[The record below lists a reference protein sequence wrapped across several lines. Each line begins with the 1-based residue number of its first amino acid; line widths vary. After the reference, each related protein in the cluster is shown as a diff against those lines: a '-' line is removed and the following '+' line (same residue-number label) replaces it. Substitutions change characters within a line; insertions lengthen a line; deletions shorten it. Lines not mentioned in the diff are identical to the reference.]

1 MRRELRVGLFVLW
14 TVLAS
19 WALLEVALRVGAGVV
34 GRPAPT
40 GEATS
45 GDPQALR
52 VLALGDSW
60 TAGSEAPPGQ
70 GFVDGVERGL
80 AERHPSLDLRNLGR
94 PGANSAHVA
103 LRALDQLPVFEPHLL
118 LLLVGVNNGTSFAE
132 VADFDR
138 RFGTGGDEPLFDG
151 LRTVKAARLLSAGL
165 RGTAWE
171 QPLRPELRARA
182 YPEATA
188 KVPPVFLT
196 LAGSGYYGRVEDA
209 KPPTTGS
216 PLADLAW
223 QLLNACV
230 RRDLARGTEIAAALS
245 AAHGW
250 DRERGMDAPKAV
262 SHEEVLGRYAL
273 LRFGRETEDWRAVR
287 RHGGA
292 LHDGPT
298 RTLLSDVGAAEAAL
312 LAGNW
317 RLASAYFE
325 AAARRA
331 PGFPDLLDLASRFPP
346 AARSTP
352 VEEILESPAPA
363 RATELDRARHI
374 DGWRHPEDAAAHR
387 RAWLDDHPWDDVV
400 RTELALW
407 ALWHQGW
414 DEADPLVGLEKDW
427 DRSGLPPPKSNRPA
441 PWRYYVHRAA
451 EAGGEDRVRAAV
463 EYGLDAFGEDPEV
476 LFAAARVWSVS
487 GKDCAEAV
495 RLAKRHYLLRGDPQR
510 YLDAVGGCQTLPE
523 SMAVLDRLVA
533 RWEPLEPGARW
544 SDAWGAG
551 RDPEALFQ
559 RHVDAVLEAA
569 RAQGT
574 KVLLLS
580 YPNPRHE
587 YEEFQARFAAYAE
600 SRGVPFLDLHSAF
613 AADFS
618 PEEWEQLMAPGGHC
632 NAAGYAEMA
641 RRILA
646 RLDADPELALTPGP
660 LPGALDSAMDAG
672 SAP

>member
-1 MRRELRVGLFVLW
+1 MKRPLRVALFVAW
-14 TVLAS
+14 TVVAS
-19 WALLEVALRVGAGVV
+19 WALLEVALRVGAGVI
-34 GRPAPT
+34 GAPEPAGT
-40 GEATS
+40 ATP
-45 GDPQALR
+45 GDADAVR

-60 TAGSEAPPGQ
+60 VAGSEAPPGQ

-80 AERHPSLDLRNLGR
+80 AERHRRVDLRNLGR

-103 LRALDQLPVFEPHLL
+103 LRAVDQLPVFEPHLL

-138 RFGTGGDEPLFDG
+138 RFGTGGPEPLVDR
-151 LRTVKAARLLSAGL
+151 LRTVKAARLLAAGM

-171 QPLRPELRARA
+171 RPMPPAIAARG
-182 YPEATA
+182 YPAATA

-196 LAGSGYYGRVEDA
+196 LAGSGYYARVEDA

-216 PLADLAW
+216 PLADVAW
-223 QLLNACV
+223 QLLNACL
-230 RRDLARGTEIAAALS
+230 RRDLARGAEIASVLA

-250 DRERGMDAPKAV
+250 DGERGLRAPKAR

-273 LRFGRETEDWRAVR
+273 LRFARETEDWRGVR

-298 RTLLSDVGAAEAAL
+298 RTLLSDIGAAEAAL

-317 RLASAYFE
+317 RLASAYF
-325 AAARRA
+325 AAASARA

-346 AARSTP
+346 ATRSAA
-352 VEEILESPAPA
+352 VEEILETPAPP
-363 RATELDRARHI
+363 RATALDRARHI
-374 DGWRHPEDAAAHR
+374 DGWRHPEEAAAER
-387 RAWLDDHPWDDVV
+387 RAWLRTHPWDDAVQ
-400 RTELALW
+400 TELALW
-407 ALWHQGW
+407 ALWHEGW
-414 DEADPLVGLEKDW
+414 DVSDPIVGLEKDW
-427 DRSGLPPPKSNRPA
+427 DRQGLPPPKSNRPA

-451 EAGGEDRVRAAV
+451 EAGGEDRVKAAV
-463 EYGLDAFGEDPEV
+463 DYGLDAFGDDPEV
-476 LFAAARVWSVS
+476 LFAAARVWSIS
-487 GKDCAEAV
+487 GKDCDEAR

-510 YLDAVGGCQTLPE
+510 YLDAVGECQTLTE
-523 SMAVLDRLVA
+523 SMAVLDRLVG

-559 RHVDAVLEAA
+559 RHIDAVLDAA
-569 RAQGT
+569 ATQGT

-600 SRGVPFLDLHSAF
+600 RRSVPFLDLHSAF
-613 AADFS
+613 ARDFTAS
-618 PEEWEQLMAPGGHC
+618 EWDALMAPGGHC

-641 RRILA
+641 KRILA
-646 RLDADPELALTPGP
+646 RLERDPELALAPGP
-660 LPGALDSAMDAG
+660 LDGGGL
-672 SAP
+672 